1 MGLTMSTARKVVEE
15 TAAEHGWER
24 VNDQTF
30 PDVIGKGDAQI
41 VLGYSPSE
49 RTLQCAMYFPAGW
62 RGGFSS
68 DPRPFRSAPRDA
80 CLDVTLEWIRT
91 GELDPPNPRRTPAIV
106 IPCCARKMSAAAPA
120 EKLYDSDHFRFTLR
134 AARAH
139 AEAVGATVW
148 VLSARHGLVPLDRV
162 IAPYDVTF
170 GDPEAVTADWVYGQL
185 CVFGISHVEALL
197 PGRYLAVISEAVG
210 RLHRCGGVMRFV
222 DLYAAAAG
230 IGYQRG
236 VLAQLLRRATDHG
249 DDDSDR
255 LVS

>member
-1 MGLTMSTARKVVEE
+1 MSTARKVVEE
-15 TAAEHGWER
+15 AAAEHGWER
-24 VNDQTF
+24 VNDRTF
-30 PDVIGKGDAQI
+30 NDVIGKGEAQI

-49 RTLQCAMYFPAGW
+49 RTLQRAMYFPAGW

-68 DPRPFRSAPRDA
+68 DPRPFRSAPREA
-80 CLDVTLEWIRT
+80 CLDVTLGWIRT

-106 IPCCARKMSAAAPA
+106 IPCCGKKTSTAAPA

-134 AARAH
+134 AARAR
-139 AEAVGATVW
+139 AEFIDAQVW

-162 IAPYDVTF
+162 IEPYDVTF
-170 GDPEAVTADWVYGQL
+170 GDAEAVTADWVYGQL
-185 CVFGISHVEALL
+185 CVFGIREVETLL
-197 PGRYLAVISEAVG
+197 PRRYLAVMSEAVG
-210 RLHRCGGVMRFV
+210 MLHRGGAVMRV
-222 DLYAAAAG
+222 TDLYAGAAG

-236 VLAQLLRRATDHG
+236 VLAQLLRQATDHG